1 MGQQDPKEC
10 VEILCHACFLDVVLI
25 FKQTKEETVTN
36 FLVFVV
42 RFGHL
47 RFQAQVYHERKD
59 KDTGINQ
66 TNIQTMY
73 TFLNP

>member
-25 FKQTKEETVTN
+25 SKQTKEETVTN

-66 TNIQTMY
+66 TNPCMH
-73 TFLNP
+73 FVLLK